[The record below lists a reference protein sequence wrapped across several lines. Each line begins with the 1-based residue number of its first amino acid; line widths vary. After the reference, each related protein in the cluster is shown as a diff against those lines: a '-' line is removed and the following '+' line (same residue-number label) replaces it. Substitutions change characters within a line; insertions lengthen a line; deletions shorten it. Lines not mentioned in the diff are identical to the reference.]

1 VLLFFFFC
9 IFSFYCLSY
18 LLYFRYPFMF
28 CVFTFYCFLSFV
40 FSLFIALFIFCV
52 FTFYCPFVFYFSFYV
67 LRFYFSLFLLYFVLS
82 LFIDLFIF
90 CVFYTFLC
98 FVFSLFIDLF
108 IFCVLTFSVL
118 FIFFVFTFSLFHFF
132 SVLFFLGKICEKKFQ
147 TAQKTIAFW
156 RTQSGNTLEGIW
168 QSSIFLSR
176 YNKTKLS
183 IFIKVKQDLTEK
195 MKYLK
200 LVAEIAGNWKF

>member
-1 VLLFFFFC
+1 MLAIKCSKPKTCAIVFFFFC

-18 LLYFRYPFMF
+18 LLCFRYPFMF

-90 CVFYTFLC
+90 CV
-98 FVFSLFIDLF
+98 
-108 IFCVLTFSVL
+108 LTFSVL
-118 FIFFVFTFSLFHFF
+118 FIFFVFTFSLFQCPFF
-132 SVLFFLGKICEKKFQ
+132 PWKDLREEIPNCTKDDCFLEDAVWEYARRNLAVL
-147 TAQKTIAFW
+147 
-156 RTQSGNTLEGIW
+156 N
-168 QSSIFLSR
+168 
-176 YNKTKLS
+176 
-183 IFIKVKQDLTEK
+183 IFIKVRQDKTEPF
-195 MKYLK
+195 Y
-200 LVAEIAGNWKF
+200 